1 MCIFAGINTNS
12 QVNNLIMV
20 DKDLDFLS
28 KCSNEQLQLLTDFIL
43 YDKDGKKRYTE
54 QLSKL
59 DNFKDN
65 YPDNIIELLPNI
77 VDELQRFGGNTFFNI
92 VRRHGICYRD
102 ILEDVC
108 KKLKVNYNK
117 NNSTE
122 LLEQY
127 MLQKFLIMSVDKM
140 TEEDARHLS
149 GNLSKEAL
157 KQQIGMLKAG
167 SPLFIRLMT
176 MLVANLAK
184 KWGLK
189 QAAGLAAKFAGSRF
203 FAIFTGPVGWVLTGI
218 WTAFDIAGA
227 AYRVTI
233 PCTITIA
240 YLRIVSE
247 KTDDELNDILR

>member
-1 MCIFAGINTNS
+1 
-12 QVNNLIMV
+12 
-20 DKDLDFLS
+20 
-28 KCSNEQLQLLTDFIL
+28 
-43 YDKDGKKRYTE
+43 
-54 QLSKL
+54 
-59 DNFKDN
+59 
-65 YPDNIIELLPNI
+65 
-77 VDELQRFGGNTFFNI
+77 
-92 VRRHGICYRD
+92 
-102 ILEDVC
+102 LEDVC

-189 QAAGLAAKFAGSRF
+189 QAAGLATKFAGSRF

>member
-1 MCIFAGINTNS
+1 
-12 QVNNLIMV
+12 MV

-28 KCSNEQLQLLTDFIL
+28 ECSNEQLQLLADFIL

-54 QLSKL
+54 QLSTL
-59 DNFKDN
+59 DDFEDN
-65 YPDNIIELLPNI
+65 YPDNIIGLLPNI
-77 VDELQRFGGNTFFNI
+77 IDELQRFGGNTFLNI
-92 VRRHGICYRD
+92 VRHHGVCYRD

-140 TEEDARHLS
+140 TEEDARHL
-149 GNLSKEAL
+149 GANLSKEAL

-176 MLVANLAK
+176 MLVASLAK

-189 QAAGLAAKFAGSRF
+189 QAAGFAAKFAGSRF